1 MKRVTVCT
9 ILSLLVAAGVVCAQG
24 DDAVLLRYKFQ
35 PGQVLKT
42 VEIVKGNMPVQV
54 DFVAPANMPGGE
66 GMPENMTLNTGM
78 QTTVI
83 KILTVNSVD
92 ENGVATVTIKVEQMV
107 VDTNT
112 RVGDQTMT
120 SRMEFQDGT
129 LTTSGTTAGPGLTP
143 DKLQKLEEMLN
154 KQYQAKID
162 PLGGVE
168 PVGENLDQIWQQSMG
183 QSMAGVD
190 YRAFS
195 RSLRGLPLQPV
206 KVGDAWQNMYQGG
219 ETGEEVLG
227 RSNMTLASISDEAG
241 RQVAKIQGTSYMKI
255 EDQQA
260 RPSDVPVFG
269 SVMQG
274 LMAKLDFLDI
284 AMISEL
290 NLDLDLGQIVRASA
304 DITMNI
310 DQTLSLDLGALLG
323 GDQAAVLTIDA
334 KIRDG
339 KLHSEAA
346 TLAQ

>member
-1 MKRVTVCT
+1 
-9 ILSLLVAAGVVCAQG
+9 LLLAAGVVCAQG

-54 DFVAPANMPGGE
+54 DFAAPANMPGGE
-66 GMPENMTLNTGM
+66 GMPEDMTLNTGI

-92 ENGVATVTIKVEQMV
+92 ENGVATVTIKVEQMA

-112 RVGDQTMT
+112 RAGDQTMT

-129 LTTSGTTAGPGLTP
+129 LTTSGTAGQGMTP
-143 DKLQKLEEMLN
+143 DKLQKLEEML
-154 KQYQAKID
+154 KKEYQVKID

-168 PVGENLDQIWQQSMG
+168 PIGENFDQIWQQTMG

-190 YRAFS
+190 HRAFT
-195 RSLRGLPLQPV
+195 RSLTGLPEQPV
-206 KVGDAWQNMYQGG
+206 KAGDTWENAYQGG

-227 RSNMTLASISDEAG
+227 RSNMTLVSIGDEAG

-255 EDQQA
+255 ENQQA
-260 RPSDVPVFG
+260 RPSDMPLFG

-284 AMISEL
+284 AMTSEL
-290 NLDLDLGQIVRASA
+290 NLDLDLGQIVRSSA
-304 DITMNI
+304 DITMNM
-310 DQTLSLDLGALLG
+310 DQTLSLDLGKLLG
-323 GDQAAVLTIDA
+323 GDQAAVLTIDV